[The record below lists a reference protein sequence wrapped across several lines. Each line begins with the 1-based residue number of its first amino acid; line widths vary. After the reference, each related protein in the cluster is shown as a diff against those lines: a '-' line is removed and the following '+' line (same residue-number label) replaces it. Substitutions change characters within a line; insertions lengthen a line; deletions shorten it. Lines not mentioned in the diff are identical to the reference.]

1 MKNSSRPLGAF
12 LALVFIS
19 LPILAFLSFFIAPET
34 VSKRYGFLFSV
45 LDLVFYLILVFLSF
59 AFVAYVLV
67 SIFRKRPFKSAS
79 SIRLEFGADS
89 KPDFALLEIKNLS
102 ERDEYIESAGFVEEL
117 WRRVKVAGKTQSHFV
132 TLACPSPSASLHNN
146 FPLKICAKESV
157 LIRLNFRE
165 LAADHSLC
173 GIYCD
178 VKKDEVDSP
187 KGAFFR
193 FVNSCGSDL
202 YPAGKIRTGRFFSP
216 RGHSRLMKRYS
227 KKIPSF
233 RHILIAFLLFVAFL
247 GLFIALKN

>member
-1 MKNSSRPLGAF
+1 MKNSSRTVGAF

-89 KPDFALLEIKNLS
+89 KPDFAVLEIKNLS

-146 FPLKICAKESV
+146 FPIKICAKESV

-178 VKKDEVDSP
+178 VKKDEADSP

-202 YPAGKIRTGRFFSP
+202 YPAGKIRIVCKR
-216 RGHSRLMKRYS
+216 RLMKRYS